1 MSAPKLR
8 DVPTV
13 TREEMIRRGA
23 YGFLGRA
30 YECEIPLGQIIPVAA
45 DPACEMWGAYPQG
58 GAGQPVEVKYSQE
71 ENGYLLFAGTQ
82 RVKEARARGDQ
93 YMPAFVEPDSGEI
106 GAAAILARS
115 HIEGRR

>member
-1 MSAPKLR
+1 MSAAELPS
-8 DVPTV
+8 VPSV

-30 YECEIPLGQIIPVAA
+30 YECEIPLSQIILLAA
-45 DPACEMWGAYPQG
+45 DPACEMWGGYPHS
-58 GAGQPVEVKYSQE
+58 GAGQPVEAKYSRE

-93 YMPAFVEPDSGEI
+93 YMPAFVEADSGEI
-106 GAAAILARS
+106 GAAAILARA
-115 HIEGRR
+115 HIEGRK